1 MLAVFINL
9 QRKRGTLSLQQELEF
24 VAALSPEKKRVEAFS
39 IQDLKQLLQVTD
51 QWFRHLL

>member
-1 MLAVFINL
+1 MLPVLINL

-24 VAALSPEKKRVEAFS
+24 VAALPSEKKRVEAFS

-51 QWFRHLL
+51 QRFCEVL